1 MKTLTLA
8 ATLALSLAVAVPA
21 VQAQAAATP
30 IGLEQATRIA
40 QQAGYGAVRGA
51 ELDEGVWE
59 VLASRADGARVTV
72 HIDAASGEILSPAQ
86 PGQRQL
92 SIDEV
97 MKRLAAAGYTEVKE
111 LERDDGFW
119 VAEVRTSMGFERDV
133 RVHPI
138 TGAVDAERWND

>member
-8 ATLALSLAVAVPA
+8 ATFALSLAVAVPV
-21 VQAQAAATP
+21 VQAQAAAAP
-30 IGLEQATRIA
+30 IGLEQATRVA

-51 ELDEGVWE
+51 ELDDGVWE
-59 VLASRADGARVTV
+59 VLASGADGRRVTV
-72 HIDAASGEILSPAQ
+72 HIDATSGEILSPAQ

-92 SIDEV
+92 GIDDV
-97 MKRLAAAGYTEVKE
+97 MARLAAAGYTDVRE

-133 RVHPI
+133 RVHPL
-138 TGAVDAERWND
+138 TGAVDVERWDD

>member
-8 ATLALSLAVAVPA
+8 ASLALSLAVAAPA
-21 VQAQAAATP
+21 VQAQAAAAP

-51 ELDEGVWE
+51 ELDDGVWD
-59 VLASRADGARVTV
+59 VLASGADGRRVTV
-72 HIDAASGEILSPAQ
+72 HIDAATGDILWPAQ

-92 SIDEV
+92 GIDEV
-97 MKRLAAAGYTEVKE
+97 MARLAAAGYTDVKE

-133 RVHPI
+133 RVHPL
-138 TGAVDAERWND
+138 TGAVDVERWDD

>member
-8 ATLALSLAVAVPA
+8 ATFALSLAVAVPV
-21 VQAQAAATP
+21 VQAQAAAAP
-30 IGLEQATRIA
+30 IGLEQATRVA

-51 ELDEGVWE
+51 ELDDGVWE
-59 VLASRADGARVTV
+59 VLASGADGRRVTV
-72 HIDAASGEILSPAQ
+72 HIDATSGEILSPAQ

-92 SIDEV
+92 GIDDV
-97 MKRLAAAGYTEVKE
+97 MARLAAAGFTDVRE

-119 VAEVRTSMGFERDV
+119 TAEVRTSMGFERDV

-138 TGAVDAERWND
+138 TGAVNVERWDD

>member
-1 MKTLTLA
+1 MKTFTLA

-21 VQAQAAATP
+21 LHAQAATTP
-30 IGLEQATRIA
+30 IGLEQATRTA

-51 ELDEGVWE
+51 ELDDGVWE
-59 VLASRADGARVTV
+59 VLASAADGRRVTV
-72 HIDAASGEILSPAQ
+72 HIDAATGDILWPVQ

-92 SIDEV
+92 SIEEV
-97 MKRLAAAGYTEVKE
+97 MQRLAAAGYTEVKE

-119 VAEVRTSMGFERDV
+119 AAEVRTSMGFERDV

-138 TGAVDAERWND
+138 SGTVDLERWDD

>member
-8 ATLALSLAVAVPA
+8 ATFALSLAVAVPV
-21 VQAQAAATP
+21 VQAQAAAAP
-30 IGLEQATRIA
+30 IGLEQATRVA

-51 ELDEGVWE
+51 ELDDGVWE
-59 VLASRADGARVTV
+59 VLASGADGRRVTV
-72 HIDAASGEILSPAQ
+72 HIDATSGDILSPAQ

-92 SIDEV
+92 GIDDV
-97 MKRLAAAGYTEVKE
+97 MARLTAAGYTDVKE

-133 RVHPI
+133 RVHPL
-138 TGAVDAERWND
+138 TGAVDVERWDD

>member
-8 ATLALSLAVAVPA
+8 ATLALTLAVAVP
-21 VQAQAAATP
+21 VVHAQAGTP
-30 IGLEQATRIA
+30 IALDQATRIA

-51 ELDEGVWE
+51 ELDDGVWE
-59 VLASRADGARVTV
+59 VLASAADGRRVTV
-72 HIDAASGEILSPAQ
+72 HIDAATGEILSPAQ

-92 SIDEV
+92 GIDEV
-97 MKRLAAAGYTEVKE
+97 MARLAAAGYTDVKE

-119 VAEVRTSMGFERDV
+119 TAEVRTSMGFERDV

-138 TGAVDAERWND
+138 TGAVDVERWDD